1 MVLPVHGGVG
11 RRAFTGALLGWSAA
25 SVHARDVL
33 TITAVNKTGASVV
46 AARLLT
52 DIYRRAGLALQIEA
66 QPAPR
71 AGLTAL
77 SGQADGELVRIAS
90 YGQNY
95 PQLIRID
102 PPFYRVGVRAYSLPS
117 RSASVRSRDDLKH
130 YTLGSIRGMA
140 YVHDLT
146 EHHPA
151 VTQTQDALQLFR
163 MLLAGRLDL
172 ALCTTQAARASLLSL
187 GTPEV
192 DASPELAAFE
202 LHHYLHER
210 RRDLAPRIADAVRR
224 MRDSGELA
232 QLAAAYETAQRE

>member
-1 MVLPVHGGVG
+1 MDLPVHGGIG
-11 RRAFTGALLGWSAA
+11 RRAFAGALLGWSATGA
-25 SVHARDVL
+25 HARDVL
-33 TITAVNKTGASVV
+33 TITAVNKTGASAV
-46 AARLLT
+46 AARLLA
-52 DIYRRAGLALQIEA
+52 DIYRRAGLELQIEV

-117 RSASVRSRDDLKH
+117 RSASVRTRDDLKH

-140 YVHDLT
+140 YVQELT
-146 EHHPA
+146 ETHPA
-151 VTQTQDALQLFR
+151 VTQTQNAQQLFR

-187 GTPEV
+187 GAPEV

-202 LHHYLHER
+202 LHHLHER

-232 QLAAAYETAQRE
+232 QLTANYEAALPRE